1 MRSPS
6 TVSTMRTVPCI
17 AGCAGPMLTVMRSG
31 GSSVFVSE
39 SSCASLRTTT
49 SCLSVA
55 ESPMLQLALDR
66 IDRQIVAA
74 HERLA
79 LLLRIVFAQ
88 RIADELFVHVDAAHV
103 GMTVEADA
111 VHVERLALLPVE
123 RRP

>member
-17 AGCAGPMLTVMRSG
+17 AGCDGPMLTVMRSG
-31 GSSVFVSE
+31 GSSVSVSE
-39 SSCASLRTTT
+39 RSCASLRPST

-55 ESPMLQLALDR
+55 ESPMLHLALDR

-79 LLLRIVFAQ
+79 LLLRIVLAQ
-88 RIADELFVHVDAAHV
+88 RIADELFVHVDAAH
-103 GMTVEADA
+103 
-111 VHVERLALLPVE
+111 
-123 RRP
+123 